1 MNEKSAAE
9 VLAPGLVQLAALA
22 RDPNIT
28 RAALEAGTSQ
38 PTLSR
43 ALRRWGSGLGVAL
56 VEPDGRGVRLT
67 REGRILALA
76 ATDAAAL
83 LQRAVERV
91 RDQEA
96 IAALSV
102 GFLRSLGPSVVGEL
116 VASFLVDRPDVVVTH
131 HEGAGGDLLEA
142 VESGVVDV
150 AVLTPRPSR
159 RLHWLR
165 LGQQAMTLTV
175 PVGHRLA
182 QGGAV
187 RLAQVRDEPFLAL
200 DHRFDT
206 RRVAEELCAAEG
218 FTPRV
223 TLEADSVTTLR
234 DYVAAGLGVAVL
246 PADTS
251 ADARTVTLPLAT
263 PAASRE
269 FGLVWHPGRLRPAA
283 AELVGHARR
292 LGDRYPAWADISG

>member
-1 MNEKSAAE
+1 M
-9 VLAPGLVQLAALA
+9 
-22 RDPNIT
+22 
-28 RAALEAGTSQ
+28 
-38 PTLSR
+38 
-43 ALRRWGSGLGVAL
+43 AL

-263 PAASRE
+263 PRPRGNSVWCGTPAASARRRPNSSDMPD
-269 FGLVWHPGRLRPAA
+269 GWVTGTPPGRTSAA
-283 AELVGHARR
+283 DPDITAAR
-292 LGDRYPAWADISG
+292 GVAWITRIKTYLAIGF